1 MLSCR
6 RRGSCAIRPQTAA
19 ISIVKRKFLLASGME
34 QAEYPAVCE
43 KKQRA
48 SDVGTRVRTELRADQ
63 SGPQQIKLPSL
74 SAVSTSPIVLSVPR
88 LSSCARL
95 LTACVLAYSSSS
107 KPSSDFVQLASQS
120 LG

>member
-1 MLSCR
+1 MSGKKAYTTEFR
-6 RRGSCAIRPQTAA
+6 SSKGSFCWHQGWN
-19 ISIVKRKFLLASGME
+19 K
-34 QAEYPAVCE
+34 AEYPAVCE

-63 SGPQQIKLPSL
+63 SGPLQIKLPSL
-74 SAVSTSPIVLSVPR
+74 SAVSTSPIVLSVPQ